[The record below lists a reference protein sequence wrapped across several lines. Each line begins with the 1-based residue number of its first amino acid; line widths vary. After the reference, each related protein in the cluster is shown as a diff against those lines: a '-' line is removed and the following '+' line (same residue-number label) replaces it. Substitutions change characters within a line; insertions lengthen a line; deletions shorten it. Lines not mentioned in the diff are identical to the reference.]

1 MPKGSTSE
9 THDLN
14 EWMLLQH
21 TRDLIFRAE
30 DRLLTDFGL
39 TAEQYEV
46 LLAVESLDEPVR
58 ATDIGRWLGHKV
70 NTVSM
75 IVERMVKA
83 DLVTRLRDLPDRREV
98 RVVMSSKGERAF
110 QAAHPAVSQ
119 LIADIW
125 SSLQRDERG
134 VLITLLQKLR
144 DRALDSAITRVDT
157 PATGRHWI
165 TDNDRLAQP

>member
-1 MPKGSTSE
+1 MPKGFTGE
-9 THDLN
+9 TQDLN

-30 DRLLTDFGL
+30 DRLLTNFGL

-46 LLAVESLDEPVR
+46 LLALESLDEPVR

-83 DLVTRLRDLPDRREV
+83 DLVARLRDLPDRREA
-98 RVVMSSKGERAF
+98 RVVMTSKGERAF

-125 SSLQRDERG
+125 SSLPGDERG

-144 DRALDSAITRVDT
+144 ARALDWTLTRADT
-157 PATGRHWI
+157 PATGLHW
-165 TDNDRLAQP
+165 TSGNDRLA

>member
-1 MPKGSTSE
+1 MPKRSTGE
-9 THDLN
+9 AQDLN

-46 LLAVESLDEPVR
+46 LLAIESLDEPVR
-58 ATDIGRWLGHKV
+58 ATDIARWLGHKV

-75 IVERMVKA
+75 IVERMVRA

-98 RVVMSSKGERAF
+98 RVVMTSKGERVF
-110 QAAHPAVSQ
+110 QTAHPAVSQ

-125 SSLQRDERG
+125 SSLPGDERR

-144 DRALDSAITRVDT
+144 DRALDQTVARADT
-157 PATGRHWI
+157 PTTGRHW
-165 TDNDRLAQP
+165 TGDDCRLA